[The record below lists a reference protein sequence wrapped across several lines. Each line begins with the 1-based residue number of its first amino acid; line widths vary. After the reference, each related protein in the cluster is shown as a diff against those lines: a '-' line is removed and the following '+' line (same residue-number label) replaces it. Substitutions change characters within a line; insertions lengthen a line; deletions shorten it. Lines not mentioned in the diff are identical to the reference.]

1 MKKTNIRLPSV
12 AGQFYSASKQG
23 LNKQIQALLN
33 SGAMAKEKAAGN
45 ASVIACMLPHAGY
58 MYSGA
63 VAAQTVSC
71 LTIKDKIILLGPNH
85 TGYGAPFSIM
95 AEGTWLTPLGE
106 VNIDAILAKKIL
118 SHSKYLKED
127 SVAHLYEH
135 SLEVELPLLQYFR
148 PDFEITPI
156 VIQAGDLTALKE
168 IGKDIASGVKES
180 NLQNST
186 LIVASSDMTH
196 YEPQEEAERKDKEA
210 IGAILALDEDRLWE
224 KVKKLGISMCGYAPA
239 IVMIVAAKLLGATKA
254 NLVKYQTSA
263 DVTGDKTSVVGY
275 AGILVY

>member
-12 AGQFYSASKQG
+12 AGQFYSASKQD

-33 SGAMAKEKAAGN
+33 SGAVAKEKAAGG

-71 LTIKDKIILLGPNH
+71 LKIKDKIILLGPNH

-95 AEGTWLTPLGE
+95 AEGRWLTPLGE
-106 VNIDAILAKKIL
+106 VNIDGILAKKIL

-148 PDFEITPI
+148 SDFEITPI
-156 VIQAGDLTALKE
+156 IIQAGDLTALKE

-180 NLQNST
+180 NLQDST

-254 NLVKYQTSA
+254 KLVKYETSA
-263 DVTGDKTSVVGY
+263 EATGDKTSVVGY

>member
-33 SGAMAKEKAAGN
+33 SGAVAKEKAAGS

-71 LTIKDKIILLGPNH
+71 LNIKDKIILLGPNH

-127 SVAHLYEH
+127 SLAHLYEH

-156 VIQAGDLTALKE
+156 VIQANDLTALKE

-180 NLQNST
+180 NLQNSA

-254 NLVKYQTSA
+254 NLVKYETSG